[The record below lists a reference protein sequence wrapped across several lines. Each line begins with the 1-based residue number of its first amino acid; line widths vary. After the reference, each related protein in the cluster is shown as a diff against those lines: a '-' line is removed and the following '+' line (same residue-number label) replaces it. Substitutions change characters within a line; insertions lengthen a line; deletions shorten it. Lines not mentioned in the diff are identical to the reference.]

1 MVENKVLVVTGA
13 TGNQGGAVVKH
24 LMNSSFT
31 IKAVTCKAKRR
42 IGYVNKVSR

>member
-1 MVENKVLVVTGA
+1 MDKIMVENKVLVVTGA

-31 IKAVTCKAKRR
+31 IKAVTRNPQPAKQS
-42 IGYVNKVSR
+42 GG